1 MEYQDICAQDICAP
15 SLDVAR
21 FFEKRGWCL
30 WNGGS
35 QPNWHKSW
43 KTFCETAIILLLYLK
58 LSFFFYI
65 WIKLKWMK
73 VQISE
78 SKIIF
83 FYWNTILRFIL
94 YWHVLMVHLF
104 LSTARFENWLE
115 VYKFASGNFAY
126 STLKSWYCAEILN
139 SALIPKPTVNAE
151 KFADTALCK
160 EFLFWPN
167 FRCSSYYRS
176 ANFTAIIDIQALKYI

>member
-43 KTFCETAIILLLYLK
+43 KTFCETAIILFLYLNK
-58 LSFFFYI
+58 TKMNESSNIRIQDKFFYG
-65 WIKLKWMK
+65 
-73 VQISE
+73 
-78 SKIIF
+78 
-83 FYWNTILRFIL
+83 NTILRFIL

-151 KFADTALCK
+151 KFADTALWK

-176 ANFTAIIDIQALKYI
+176 ANFTAIMEI

>member
-65 WIKLKWMK
+65 WIKLRWMK

-78 SKIIF
+78 SKKKNSMETQFYVSYCNDIF
-83 FYWNTILRFIL
+83 W
-94 YWHVLMVHLF
+94 WHIYFLVLLD
-104 LSTARFENWLE
+104 
-115 VYKFASGNFAY
+115 
-126 STLKSWYCAEILN
+126 LKIGCW
-139 SALIPKPTVNAE
+139 
-151 KFADTALCK
+151 
-160 EFLFWPN
+160 
-167 FRCSSYYRS
+167 
-176 ANFTAIIDIQALKYI
+176 KYINLPVETLPIQHWKVDIARKF